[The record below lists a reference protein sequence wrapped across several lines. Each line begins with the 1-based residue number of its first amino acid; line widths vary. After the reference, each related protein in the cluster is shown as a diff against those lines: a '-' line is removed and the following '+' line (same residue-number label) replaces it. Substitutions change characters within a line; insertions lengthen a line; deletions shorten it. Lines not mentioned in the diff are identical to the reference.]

1 MNVLIVDDD
10 IFVSGALKTIL
21 ESSGDITVPATG
33 SDRKEAVE
41 LFRRYHPDV
50 LLMDIRM
57 KEVSGLDA
65 AAEILKEFPDARILL
80 LTTFSD
86 DEYIIRALKLGAK
99 GYLLKQ
105 DYGSILPALRAVY
118 SGQTVFGHEI
128 VSKIPELIQSGPS
141 FNYQAYDISEREQ
154 EIIRLIA
161 DGLSNKE
168 IAARLFLS
176 EGTVRNYL
184 SAVLDKLH
192 LRDRTQV
199 AVFYYRNR

>member
-1 MNVLIVDDD
+1 MKLMLVDDD
-10 IFVSGALKTIL
+10 CLVVNALKTIL
-21 ESSGDITVPATG
+21 ESQPDLTVAATADDG
-33 SDRKEAVE
+33 NLAFDLYREH
-41 LFRRYHPDV
+41 RPDV

-57 KEVSGLDA
+57 KGKNGLDA
-65 AAEILKEFPDARILL
+65 AAQILEKFPDARILL

-86 DEYIIRALKLGAK
+86 DEYIVKSLKLGAK

-105 DYGSILPALRAVY
+105 DYQNIIPAVRAVY
-118 SGQTVFGHEI
+118 SGQTVFGNKI
-128 VSKIPELIQSGPS
+128 ISKIPKLLQTGLAFHLED
-141 FNYQAYDISEREQ
+141 YDISEREL

-168 IAARLFLS
+168 IASRLFLS

-184 SAVLDKLH
+184 SSILDKLD

-199 AVFYYRNR
+199 AVFYYRHK